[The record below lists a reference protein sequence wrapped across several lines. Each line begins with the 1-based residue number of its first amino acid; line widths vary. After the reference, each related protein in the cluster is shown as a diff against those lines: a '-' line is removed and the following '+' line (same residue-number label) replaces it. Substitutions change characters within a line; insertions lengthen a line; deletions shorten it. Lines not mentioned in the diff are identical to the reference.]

1 LFNEDKCRLVEKM
14 QQLENQL
21 VTSMEKHKICQQEVI
36 YVLLIKEN
44 SLYRI
49 QRFLK
54 IILIYKK
61 KILRLTKIFKICLK
75 FWAITMGITMISSFL
90 KN

>member
-1 LFNEDKCRLVEKM
+1 M

-44 SLYRI
+44 SLYKI

-61 KILRLTKIFKICLK
+61 KILKICLK
-75 FWAITMGITMISSFL
+75 FWAITMGITMISSFS